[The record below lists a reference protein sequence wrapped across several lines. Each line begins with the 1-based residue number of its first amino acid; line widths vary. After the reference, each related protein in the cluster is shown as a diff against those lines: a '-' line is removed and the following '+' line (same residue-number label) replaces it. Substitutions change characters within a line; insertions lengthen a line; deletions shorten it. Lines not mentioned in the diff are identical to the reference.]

1 MKGIISGIK
10 VPKEPF
16 DASKVPLDLRI
27 MPLREAEDLRDSYFY
42 ERYIGFELEA
52 ELTHEH
58 YIEGVSPFRIGY
70 KEHTSKEELK
80 RPPLSVADYLFRR
93 EYIQERGRIYE
104 MWPEAKHHIASAF
117 LIVLNEYPLK
127 DPLGTKE
134 FYSRELASPMNL
146 GEYRRRYNLNIL
158 VPYFLYYYSAT
169 GEKAENLAGVLEFI
183 DPNYACLFAELEEMK
198 KLKSFYKNLF
208 KELTRYK
215 RQRDEGLFTKVMI
228 EIGRLMSQKMLE
240 FDVYNES
247 ENSYSMSAIKKL
259 CLSCR
264 IDFGAVSEETKTE
277 KYSFHPLWGTW

>member
-10 VPKEPF
+10 VSKEPF

-27 MPLREAEDLRDSYFY
+27 MPLRDAEDLRYSYWY
-42 ERYIGFELEA
+42 EKYIGLELEA

-58 YIEGVSPFRIGY
+58 YAEDRAPVRIGY

-104 MWPEAKHHIASAF
+104 MWAEAKHHIASAF

-169 GEKAENLAGVLEFI
+169 GEKAENIAGVLTFI
-183 DPNYACLFAELEEMK
+183 DQSRACLFFEEEEMK

-247 ENSYSMSAIKKL
+247 ENSYSVDAIKEL
-259 CLSCR
+259 CLSCGVS
-264 IDFGAVSEETKTE
+264 FGAISEEIKNE
-277 KYSFHPLWGTW
+277 KYSQHPLWGTW